1 MSGAII
7 LMYHIIDEPRAAQET
22 KYCCSPRNFERQMRY
37 LRTAG
42 FRLAALDTLLSALD
56 EEDEAQDHMVAVT
69 FDDGFVCAYDAAL
82 PVLHQHGIPATM
94 FIPSDRIGKSNDWMR
109 SHATAPRAIL
119 SVSQLRELDRAG
131 ITVGSHTRTH
141 PRLTE
146 IGAARVA
153 DELRGSKTALEQ
165 ILGKRVDYFAYPYGQ
180 YSQAVRDE
188 VERAGYRAACST
200 RSGFNRSTVDRFLL
214 RRIEVYGSDSIAGF
228 RRKLKFGANDVS
240 PLYPLRYYA
249 GRLAARAGLN
259 RARQGDA

>member
-7 LMYHIIDEPRAAQET
+7 LMYHIIDAPRTAQEA
-22 KYCCSPRNFERQMRY
+22 KYCCSPRNFQKQMRF

-42 FRLAALDTLLSALD
+42 FRVAALDTLLSALD
-56 EEDEAQDHMVAVT
+56 EEGEVQDNIVAVT
-69 FDDGFVCAYDAAL
+69 FDDGFVCAHDTAL
-82 PVLHQHGIPATM
+82 PVLRQHGIPATI
-94 FIPSDRIGKSNDWMR
+94 FVPSDRIGKSNDWMR
-109 SHATAPRAIL
+109 SHATAPRALL
-119 SVSQLRELDRAG
+119 SVAQMRELDRAG

-165 ILGKRVDYFAYPYGQ
+165 ILGKRVNYFAYPFGLCDE
-180 YSQAVRDE
+180 VIRDE

-200 RSGFNRSTVDRFLL
+200 RSGFNRGTVDRFLL
-214 RRIEVYGSDSIAGF
+214 RRIEIYGSDSMSGF

-249 GRLAARAGLN
+249 GRLAARANLN
-259 RARQGDA
+259 RAGQGDA

>member
-1 MSGAII
+1 
-7 LMYHIIDEPRAAQET
+7 MYHIIDVPRVEAEG
-22 KYCCSPRNFERQMRY
+22 KYCCTPENFDRQMRH
-37 LRTAG
+37 LREAG
-42 FRLAALDTLLSALD
+42 YRTVTLDVMLSALNAGGD
-56 EEDEAQDHMVAVT
+56 AQDRTVAVT

-82 PVLHQHGIPATM
+82 PVLLRHEIPATT
-94 FIPSDRIGKSNDWMR
+94 FVPSDRIGKSNDWMR

-153 DELRGSKTALEQ
+153 DELRGSKAALEQ
-165 ILGKRVDYFAYPYGQ
+165 ILGKRVDYFAYPFGLCNN
-180 YSQAVRDE
+180 AVRDE

-200 RSGFNRSTVDRFLL
+200 RSGFNRSTIDRFLL
-214 RRIEVYGSDSIAGF
+214 RRIEVYGSDTISGF

-249 GRLAARAGLN
+249 GRLAARANLN
-259 RARQGDA
+259 RAGQGDA